1 MCRHGGACC
10 CCLAGRH
17 AALLPS
23 CPPNPP
29 PPRLPARFPI
39 PFIIAGRWCLP
50 LPAPTGLR
58 FVIGQPI
65 RGAKPAKEGDPSEKE
80 VDALHAQFYASLK
93 VRAAAG
99 QQELGSTLVQTGRL
113 PGGGQL

>member
-1 MCRHGGACC
+1 MSPRSPPA
-10 CCLAGRH
+10 
-17 AALLPS
+17 LPS
-23 CPPNPP
+23 PRPL
-29 PPRLPARFPI
+29 RLPARFPI

-65 RGAKPAKEGDPSEKE
+65 RGAKPAKEGEPSQEE

-93 VRAAAG
+93 VRAAAVHA
-99 QQELGSTLVQTGRL
+99 GS
-113 PGGGQL
+113 